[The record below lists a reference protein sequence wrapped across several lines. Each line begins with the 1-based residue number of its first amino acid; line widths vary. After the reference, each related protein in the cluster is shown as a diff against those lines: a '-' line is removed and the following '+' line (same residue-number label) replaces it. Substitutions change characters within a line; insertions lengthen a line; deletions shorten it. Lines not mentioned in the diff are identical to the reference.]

1 MTRYV
6 APLLAVLSLA
16 FVSVTQAA
24 TQFVEGKHYTRIQ
37 SPRPTSVPAGKVEVM
52 EVFSYGCPACDRF
65 VPVIKRI
72 QSSLPPNA
80 QMVFLPASFNPREAW
95 PMFQRAYITAQML
108 GVADKNHEAVYQS
121 VWQNGELA
129 ISDPTSH
136 QIKTK
141 LPTIEDAAKFYNKRS
156 GVPVDKFISTAK
168 SFAVDVKVKA
178 ADDLVRAYQVDSTP
192 TLIVNGKWKLNNQ
205 SIESIDQIVE
215 LVKFLVAKE
224 SAPATS

>member
-37 SPRPTSVPAGKVEVM
+37 TPRPTSVPAGKVEVM

-65 VPVIKRI
+65 APVIKRI

-80 QMVFLPASFNPREAW
+80 QMTFLPASFNPREAW

-129 ISDPTSH
+129 ISDPTTH
-136 QIKTK
+136 QLKTK
-141 LPTIEDAAKFYNKRS
+141 LPTIEDAARFYNKRS
-156 GVPVDKFISTAK
+156 GVPVDKFVATAK